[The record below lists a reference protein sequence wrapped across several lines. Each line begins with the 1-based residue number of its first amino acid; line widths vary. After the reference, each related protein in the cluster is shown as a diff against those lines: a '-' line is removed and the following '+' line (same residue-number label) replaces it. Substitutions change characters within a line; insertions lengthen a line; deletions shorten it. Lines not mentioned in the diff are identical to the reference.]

1 MFISF
6 IYSYHNQHIISFYLC
21 RKYVILYQISDLVH
35 VNYFIKY
42 IIYILRFVI
51 YINLYAEMNS
61 LIIDNA
67 FAMCYINNTSASFLT
82 IYNML
87 NSNIL
92 NPLFTNITT

>member
-1 MFISF
+1 
-6 IYSYHNQHIISFYLC
+6 
-21 RKYVILYQISDLVH
+21 
-35 VNYFIKY
+35 
-42 IIYILRFVI
+42 
-51 YINLYAEMNS
+51 MNS